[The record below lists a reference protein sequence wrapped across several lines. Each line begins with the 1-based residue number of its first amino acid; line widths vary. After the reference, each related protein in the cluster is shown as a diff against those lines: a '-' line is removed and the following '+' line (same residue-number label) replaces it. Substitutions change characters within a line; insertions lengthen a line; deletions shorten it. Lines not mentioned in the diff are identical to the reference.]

1 MSHSNDFFQLYK
13 TLKDNRATGATAND
27 KLFMKTV
34 YESGIE
40 KQTHEGTRSK
50 TVSSDIAALNEL
62 NET

>member
-40 KQTHEGTRSK
+40 KQTHDSRGHKIENSK
-50 TVSSDIAALNEL
+50 FRHSCT
-62 NET
+62 